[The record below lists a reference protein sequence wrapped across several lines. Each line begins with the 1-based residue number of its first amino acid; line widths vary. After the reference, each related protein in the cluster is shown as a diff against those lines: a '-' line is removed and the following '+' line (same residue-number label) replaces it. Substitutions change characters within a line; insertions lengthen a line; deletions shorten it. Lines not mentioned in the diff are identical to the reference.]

1 MGNSIGKALFIFSV
15 TVALIAFGCA
25 KISSPSGGPRDRQ
38 PPVVVGSTPP
48 DGSRNFSAKEIAIT
62 FDEYV
67 VLDKINEKFMVSP
80 PMEKRPDI
88 AIRGKDIRI
97 RFTENL
103 RDSTTYTFYFQD
115 AIRDL
120 NENNPIDNF
129 QFVLS
134 TGPVI
139 DSLSVTGNVL
149 TSYNLEVPENTLV
162 LLHGNMA
169 DSSIR
174 KQLPDYITR
183 VSKNSEFR
191 IDNIKPGKYR
201 LYALT
206 DADNSK
212 NYNLNDEAFA
222 FLDDTV
228 IIDPAN
234 NYLPVKKDTGSL
246 KTDIVTERKDIT
258 PARPGVSTPKIE
270 PPSEGQYR
278 LIMFQA
284 EKTNHYL
291 TSSGRKLPYQFVYT
305 LSLPPDTLGFSF
317 SIEDPPTSSYFIETN
332 ANKDT
337 VTVWLTDSTIY
348 TRPLI
353 TTIIEY
359 PFTDTLGM
367 NIPRRDTIMMR
378 YIAPKATRARPSARN
393 QYRITPSTKSGQLKP
408 DQQIVLISP
417 TPFRQPDTTILKFY
431 EIIKDQRLRIPFSL
445 RKDSLNS
452 CRLIMEA
459 DLGQGKNYLLIAD
472 SAAFGSIY
480 GEYNDSTGMK
490 FSVMGPESLGLL
502 KLNISNN
509 TGNIIVQL
517 LNSTENLVKEQF
529 FKGEGI
535 VEFPYLDKGFYRVR
549 VIYDLNG
556 DGKWTTGDFNT
567 RRQPEPVSYYPSEIE
582 IKENW
587 EITQDWDISLPNRKD
602 FKLTSASKGKR

>member
-1 MGNSIGKALFIFSV
+1 MMGNSIGKTLFIFSV

-38 PPVVVGSTPP
+38 PPVVVGCTPP
-48 DGSRNFSAKEIAIT
+48 DGSINFSAKEIAIT

-67 VLDKINEKFMVSP
+67 VLDKISEKFMVSP
-80 PMEKRPDI
+80 PMQKRPDI
-88 AIRGKDIRI
+88 LIRGKDIRI
-97 RFTENL
+97 RFSEKL

-162 LLHGNMA
+162 LLYGNMA
-169 DSSIR
+169 DSSVR

-183 VSKNSEFR
+183 VRKNSEFR

-206 DADNSK
+206 DVDNSK
-212 NYNLNDEAFA
+212 NYNFSDEAFA

-228 IIDPAN
+228 IIDPEN
-234 NYLPVKKDTGSL
+234 NYLPVRKDTGSL
-246 KTDIVTERKDIT
+246 NIIAERKDVT
-258 PARPGVSTPKIE
+258 PGKPGASTPKIE
-270 PPSEGQYR
+270 PPAEGQYR

-284 EKTNHYL
+284 EKTDRYL
-291 TSSGRKLPYQFVYT
+291 TSSGRKLPYLLVYT

-317 SIEDPPTSSYFIETN
+317 SVVDPPTSSYFLETN

-337 VTVWLTDSTIY
+337 VTVWLTDSAIY
-348 TRPLI
+348 SQPLI
-353 TTIIEY
+353 TTIFEY

-367 NIPRRDTIMMR
+367 NVPRKDTIMMR
-378 YIAPKATRARPSARN
+378 YIAPKSARARPLARN
-393 QYRITPSTKSGQLKP
+393 EYRVATSTKSGQLKP
-408 DQQIVLISP
+408 DQQIVFISP
-417 TPFRQPDTTILKFY
+417 TPFRQPDTTAMKFF
-431 EIIKDQRLRIPFSL
+431 EISKEERLRVPFNL
-445 RKDSLNS
+445 RNDSLNS
-452 CRLIMEA
+452 CRLIMDAE
-459 DLGQGKNYLLIAD
+459 LEQGKNYLLIAD

-490 FSVMGPESLGLL
+490 FSVMSPESLGLL
-502 KLNISNN
+502 KMNISNN

-517 LNSTENLVKEQF
+517 LNNNENLVKEQL

-535 VEFPYLDKGFYRVR
+535 VEFPYLDKGFYRAR
-549 VIYDLNG
+549 VIYDLNC

-567 RRQPEPVSYYPSEIE
+567 HRQPEPVSYYPAEIE

-587 EITQDWDISLPNRKD
+587 EITQDWDIGAINTKD
-602 FKLTSASKGKR
+602 FKLTSASKGKK